1 MYRQNSLDDEK
12 NKIAFIFAGVSASSN
27 AVAKSAAEDFKNN
40 GIRAIM
46 FTINPDLRT
55 IGFQGTAVKASVVR
69 SEDFY
74 NYDLIDCSEIGIS
87 QRNQKPLRTLV
98 AKIELATMGRRYWKL
113 IKGLVNALPS
123 NFEPSLILYSDHDS
137 LTPVWHLAKVWGQ
150 AKVGKVGSVTYE
162 N

>member
-12 NKIAFIFAGVSASSN
+12 DKIAFIFAGVSASSN

-40 GIRAIM
+40 GIRAIV

>member
-27 AVAKSAAEDFKNN
+27 TVAKSAAEDFKNN

>member
-12 NKIAFIFAGVSASSN
+12 NKIAFIFAGVSTSSN

-113 IKGLVNALPS
+113 IKGLVNALPP
-123 NFEPSLILYSDHDS
+123 NF
-137 LTPVWHLAKVWGQ
+137 
-150 AKVGKVGSVTYE
+150 
-162 N
+162 

>member
-1 MYRQNSLDDEK
+1 MFRQNFFDNEK
-12 NKIAFIFAGVSASSN
+12 SKIAFIFAGVSASSN
-27 AVAKSAAEDFKNN
+27 AVAKGAAEDFNKN
-40 GIRAIM
+40 GIRSIM
-46 FTINPDLRT
+46 FTINPDLGT
-55 IGFQGTAVKASVVR
+55 IDFEGTAVKASLVR

-113 IKGLVNALPS
+113 IKGLVKTLPP

-137 LTPVWHLAKVWGQ
+137 LTPVWHLAKVWGR
-150 AKVGKVGSVTYE
+150 AKVGKVGSVSYE

>member
-55 IGFQGTAVKASVVR
+55 IDFQGTAVKASVVR

-113 IKGLVNALPS
+113 IKGLVNALPLK
-123 NFEPSLILYSDHDS
+123 F
-137 LTPVWHLAKVWGQ
+137 
-150 AKVGKVGSVTYE
+150 
-162 N
+162 

>member
-150 AKVGKVGSVTYE
+150 AKVGRVGSVTYE

>member
-1 MYRQNSLDDEK
+1 MCRQNFYDNEK
-12 NKIAFIFAGVSASSN
+12 SKTVFIFAGVSTSSN
-27 AVAKSAAEDFKNN
+27 AVAKSAAEDFKKN
-40 GIRAIM
+40 GIRTLM
-46 FTINPDLRT
+46 FTINPDLGT
-55 IGFQGTAVKASVVR
+55 IGFEGTAVKASVVR

-98 AKIELATMGRRYWKL
+98 AKIELVTMGRRYWKL
-113 IKGLVNALPS
+113 TKRLMKALPS
-123 NFEPSLILYSDHDS
+123 NFEPSIILYSDHDS

-150 AKVGKVGSVTYE
+150 AKVGRVGSVTYE

>member
-40 GIRAIM
+40 GIRAIV

>member
-12 NKIAFIFAGVSASSN
+12 NKIAFIFAGVSTSSN

>member
-150 AKVGKVGSVTYE
+150 AKVGKVGFVTYE